1 MSKQF
6 QAEKHRRDRARNDS
20 RYYAAKRNGRF
31 SFFSTPAV
39 NAAAT
44 DMHTNT
50 KIADPVEKELERHYR
65 WPKDYP
71 EKYKDDDHA
80 VRIRYR
86 LSNKQQ
92 CQDTLSEVVT
102 MYTEDVCEH
111 WRTLN
116 GGTTH
121 PHLEAYIQSDPTG
134 EEKWKLTD
142 PLIYKNAH
150 KMAAAASASVATTP
164 GTGGGETDTAESGTS
179 TPPPSATTS
188 DSATPLDS
196 STGDKEESPA
206 PAPAPPHT
214 PTVLPPAMATVT
226 VAPDGTYAVETEFA
240 GVLHKMHDE
249 IYKLFRANIKRFID
263 KQGKSLLKEQIAK
276 WERAQDV
283 KGNDRLKKGNATL
296 GATWELG
303 LS

>member
-6 QAEKHRRDRARNDS
+6 QAEKHRRDRARNDA

-44 DMHTNT
+44 DMTTNT

-111 WRTLN
+111 WRKLN

-121 PHLEAYIQSDPTG
+121 PHLVACPPDSVS
-134 EEKWKLTD
+134 LS
-142 PLIYKNAH
+142 H
-150 KMAAAASASVATTP
+150 KQV
-164 GTGGGETDTAESGTS
+164 
-179 TPPPSATTS
+179 
-188 DSATPLDS
+188 
-196 STGDKEESPA
+196 
-206 PAPAPPHT
+206 
-214 PTVLPPAMATVT
+214 
-226 VAPDGTYAVETEFA
+226 
-240 GVLHKMHDE
+240 
-249 IYKLFRANIKRFID
+249 
-263 KQGKSLLKEQIAK
+263 
-276 WERAQDV
+276 
-283 KGNDRLKKGNATL
+283 
-296 GATWELG
+296 
-303 LS
+303 